1 MKGELKDMVRGFLTV
16 SLSDAEPAWQGRHEG
31 GLRRAKGSRGTLK
44 GREQCRNGRTKSIF
58 RLQNYVSLVHAY
70 IEKYKI

>member
-1 MKGELKDMVRGFLTV
+1 MARGFLTV
-16 SLSDAEPAWQGRHEG
+16 LLSDAEPTWQGWREG
-31 GLRRAKGSRGTLK
+31 GPRRVEGSRGTLK
-44 GREQCRNGRTKSIF
+44 GREQCRNGRIKSIF